1 MAPRNAERS
10 EATKVLRGLAA
21 QYDVDRVPDNASLAR
36 VTNMNAALLQ
46 AEGLTAEHRQ
56 EAEQAWSVYLATW
69 PAPGRA
75 LRTDSSVA
83 AHSPTAALYV
93 SCAAWNF
100 HSLSFCPGV
109 A

>member
-46 AEGLTAEHRQ
+46 AEGLTAERCQ

-69 PAPGRA
+69 PSPGQGEAEGEQAFNIRPGPDQSD
-75 LRTDSSVA
+75 T
-83 AHSPTAALYV
+83 
-93 SCAAWNF
+93 
-100 HSLSFCPGV
+100 SLLS
-109 A
+109 